1 MNKQLQLAC
10 IKIKQLSKEMT
21 QSELETVIQDLKFP
35 LGIHLAIMQ
44 NFHFIVKNG
53 CMPTKMDNKI
63 ASIWCNYG

>member
-1 MNKQLQLAC
+1 MKKQLQLAC

-44 NFHFIVKNG
+44 HFNFIVKNG
-53 CMPTKMDNKI
+53 CMPTKTDSKLKKLMK
-63 ASIWCNYG
+63 